1 MATLTAIVPL
11 SDHRAAGLT
20 DEDAVR
26 MCISIIR
33 TREIDERMWALNRQG
48 KVPFVV
54 PCRGQEAAQ
63 VGAAWALDPAKDW
76 LFPHYR
82 DLALAQRF
90 GFTVDELFLML
101 FAKDADP
108 VSGGRQMTHHFGSQA
123 RHVASISAPLGT
135 QIPHAVGGAYAM
147 RLQGKTDAV
156 TLVSFGEG
164 TSSKGDFYEAC
175 SLAALHKLP
184 VLFFCQ
190 NNRYAISV
198 PMEKQSPVPHVA
210 DRAAAFGFPGVTVDG
225 TDPFAVYVAVR
236 EARARGVAGDGP
248 TLIEARMYRLLPH
261 TSDDNDM
268 TYRTR
273 AEVQEAEAVECV
285 NRISHYVQE
294 RGILSDQEI
303 AAIRSN
309 AREEIAAAVAAAQ
322 AAPEPDPTTVTD
334 HVYAPVEEGISD
346 GDLDA

>member
-1 MATLTAIVPL
+1 MATLAAIAPLTDHHSVGL
-11 SDHRAAGLT
+11 SD
-20 DEDAVR
+20 DDATR
-26 MCISIIR
+26 IFDLMLR

-63 VGAAWALDPAKDW
+63 AGAAWALDPRKDW

-82 DLALAQRF
+82 DLALAQWF
-90 GFTVDELFLML
+90 GFTTDELFLMF
-101 FAKDADP
+101 FAKGPDII
-108 VSGGRQMTHHFGSQA
+108 SGGRQMTHHFGSQA

-156 TLVSFGEG
+156 TITCFGEG

-184 VLFFCQ
+184 VIFLCE
-190 NNRYAISV
+190 NNGYAISV
-198 PMEKQSPVPHVA
+198 PMAKQSPVPNVA
-210 DRAAAFGFPGVTVDG
+210 DRAAAFGFPGIIVDG
-225 TDPFAVYVAVR
+225 TDPFAVFAATR
-236 EARARGVAGDGP
+236 DARARGVAGEGP

-273 AEVQEAEAVECV
+273 EEVRQAEEGEPLKRIVE
-285 NRISHYVQE
+285 YMQA
-294 RGILSDQEI
+294 RGLLSEDEI
-303 AAIRSN
+303 ARRRARI
-309 AREEIAAAVAAAQ
+309 REEIAAAVAAAQ
-322 AAPEPDPTTVTD
+322 AAPDADPATVAD
-334 HVYAPVEEGISD
+334 RVYAPVEEET
-346 GDLDA
+346 